1 MRRASFWLAVMV
13 AAQVSNLAVEVL
25 ADHVP
30 SLGFR
35 RFVAYTHRGNG

>member
-1 MRRASFWLAVMV
+1 MRRLSFWLAVMA

-30 SLGFR
+30 SLGFKR
-35 RFVAYTHRGNG
+35 LVAYTHRGNG